1 MAPPLDPEIP
11 VVAATRGGE
20 GGGSGVAVNA
30 QEESGPPRSPPVG
43 GVSSEPIADFDA
55 SEVAVLVVGAG
66 GIGCEL
72 VKTLVLSGFCRIGIV
87 DLDTV
92 DITNLNRQFFF
103 RKAHVG
109 MSKAQVLASACSKLF
124 TQQQLLKIGA
134 AAAAAGTQPATQECS
149 AAAEDELVSGDRIYG
164 LLGMR
169 GNIMSACFTIS
180 FVSSF
185 DIVFAAL
192 DNLQARRH
200 LNRLCLGAEKPLI
213 EAGSTG
219 YSGQV
224 VPIVPH
230 QTLCFDCEAKPN
242 VKDRFPVCTLRQHP
256 EKPEHCVAWAKMLYE
271 LLFGLDNA
279 DNLLVDLKAEL
290 EALLSTASSNWQ
302 DVATAGKRVM
312 EEVFSKQIKDL
323 RILKTDWKGKDPPN
337 PLQLHPDLQ
346 RQVMQRHQQHNTMQ
360 DFPAHR
366 LWSSL
371 ECQQAFLSSFCS
383 LMKKKHEMQNQ
394 DAQGQQQKQLQGVPF
409 DKDDDLAMDF
419 VAAAASIRMQTGCGF
434 RGSLFLSDSLSRW
447 PLQRHQQK
455 CYSVL
460 FLHQCL
466 LFVDVADC
474 VFQTRWELQAIAG
487 SIIPAIASTN
497 AIVAALQ
504 VVQAQHLLRGL
515 TRLRHQQAVKPQ
527 GQQSADELKE
537 TVRDTLARQVWVKP
551 FVTGRHANRYGSLLL
566 PEILEPP
573 RASCFACQQ
582 IRLTV
587 KLASLKSWNLYN
599 FLKRVLIEALGFNLP
614 FLDYGCNLIDPE
626 EALQD
631 DECSLTEVLHT
642 SLRLSRTSEGFLA
655 SVSLLYYLRFA
666 SQQGSLALAPA
677 RTSSSLVPP
686 PFAFPPVLSPSSQS
700 GKPQEGGASTPILVD
715 SDDEGC
721 HLAGVP
727 LAAAA
732 AAAVAANKDAEV
744 LVVSDSDA

>member
-169 GNIMSACFTIS
+169 GNIMSACFTVS

-419 VAAAASIRMQTGCGF
+419 
-434 RGSLFLSDSLSRW
+434 
-447 PLQRHQQK
+447 
-455 CYSVL
+455 
-460 FLHQCL
+460 
-466 LFVDVADC
+466 
-474 VFQTRWELQAIAG
+474 TRWELQAIAG

-631 DECSLTEVLHT
+631 DAYRQSLLST
-642 SLRLSRTSEGFLA
+642 SLQDAQISSGTLLTVTDFSQGEFQCDLLILEDPTITDKPEEAATAFLLSKPETTA
-655 SVSLLYYLRFA
+655 CDK
-666 SQQGSLALAPA
+666 GSN
-677 RTSSSLVPP
+677 SSS
-686 PFAFPPVLSPSSQS
+686 SSS
-700 GKPQEGGASTPILVD
+700 STAASSSSSDSSSSNSNSPQEGGASTPILVD